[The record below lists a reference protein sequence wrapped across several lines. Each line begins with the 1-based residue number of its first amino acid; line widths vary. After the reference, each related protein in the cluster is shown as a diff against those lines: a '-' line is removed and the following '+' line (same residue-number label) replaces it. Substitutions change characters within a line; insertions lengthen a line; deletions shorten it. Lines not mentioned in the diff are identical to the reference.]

1 VTASGTVLRIATRA
15 SDLARWQADHVAG
28 LLQGAHEGLRVEI
41 VPVSTEG
48 DERTDVPLSE
58 IGGKGVFVK
67 EVQRAVL
74 SGDAD
79 LAVHSAKDL
88 PAITPN
94 GLTLAAVP
102 ERGEVRDALVGAD
115 IENLVAASAGDH
127 RPVVATGSARRRVQ
141 LAESVP
147 GVVFEELRGNM
158 ATRLGRAEGFD
169 AIVVAAVA
177 LERLGLSGRVSEVIS
192 VDKMVPQV
200 GQGALAV
207 ECRSE
212 DLATLERL
220 TAVEDRRSRITVDAE
235 RAFLAELGGDCTLPA
250 GAYCTVRADGLLRMV
265 GVLSCSAPA
274 TGVDPGSRD
283 PVQVAREDAIGDD
296 PGDLGRSVATSL
308 LEILEGS

>member
-1 VTASGTVLRIATRA
+1 MTGTVLRVATRA
-15 SDLARWQADHVAG
+15 SDLARWQANHVAG
-28 LLQGAHEGLRVEI
+28 LLRQLHEGLRVEI

-48 DERTDVPLSE
+48 DERLDVPLSE

-74 SGDAD
+74 SGEAD

-88 PAITPN
+88 PALTPS

-102 ERGEVRDALVGAD
+102 ARGEVRDALVGATID
-115 IENLVAASAGDH
+115 NLVAADAGDH

-158 ATRLGRAEGFD
+158 ATRLGKAEGSD

-177 LERLGLSGRVSEVIS
+177 LERLGLAGRVSEVIS
-192 VDKMVPQV
+192 VDNMVPQV

-212 DLATLERL
+212 DLATLERVA
-220 TAVEDRRSRITVDAE
+220 AVEDRRSRITVDAE
-235 RAFLAELGGDCTLPA
+235 RAFLAELGGDCSLPA
-250 GAYCTVRADGLLRMV
+250 GAYCTIRADGLLRMV
-265 GVLSCSAPA
+265 GVLSPSAPA

-283 PVQVAREDAIGDD
+283 PVQVAREDATGHD
-296 PGDLGRSVATSL
+296 PGDLGRLVATSL
-308 LEILEGS
+308 LEQLEES